1 MDRDFFTF
9 CTSLKPI
16 ELKAIG
22 ELSQVLR
29 LSEAEVVY
37 SPGAPSDALY
47 IINRGVVEVD
57 YSGVTPSQA
66 STYLSRGDMFGDLE
80 AITGQPRSHLVR
92 TREPV
97 SLQAFQSSDFPE
109 LVRRVP
115 TFFKYLCERL
125 AFRLLKRQDVVPPLS
140 QSHCLELS
148 GSLSN
153 FDLTTIY
160 QTITHSAQTGEL
172 RIKDDHDAVVSAFFF
187 EEGQPRRGKFQHLC
201 GEEAFWQLF
210 LKESLEGTF
219 SFSSGTRSAPST
231 LTGGELDRHPA
242 DLLINALQHRD
253 EHHVL
258 RQQMGDNTTVVLRQK
273 LNFAWPTNAPADLEH
288 LAQQV
293 WQIAYSAPITL
304 LGLYERCSVCE
315 LKIYQIV
322 STLVRSEHFGLA
334 PREGPKTAFSMVA

>member
-1 MDRDFFTF
+1 MDRDFFAF

-22 ELSQVLR
+22 ELSQVWH

-37 SPGAPSDALY
+37 SPGDPSNALY

-57 YSGVTPSQA
+57 YGAATPSQPT
-66 STYLSRGDMFGDLE
+66 TYLSRGDMFGDLE
-80 AITGQPRSHLVR
+80 ALTGQPRSHLVR
-92 TREPV
+92 AREPV

-115 TFFKYLCERL
+115 MFFKHLCERL
-125 AFRLLKRQDVVPPLS
+125 AFRSLQRQDVVPLARS
-140 QSHCLELS
+140 NCLELS

-172 RIKDDHDAVVSAFFF
+172 RIMDNHDAVISAFFF
-187 EEGQPRRGKFQHLC
+187 EEGQPRRGQFQHLY

-210 LKESLEGTF
+210 LEESLEGTF

-231 LTGGELDRHPA
+231 LIGGELDRHPS

-253 EHHVL
+253 EYHVL
-258 RQQMGDNTTVVLRQK
+258 RKHLGENTTLVQRQK
-273 LNFAWPTNAPADLEH
+273 LNFEWPPSAPRDLEPQ
-288 LAQQV
+288 AEQV

-304 LGLYERCSVCE
+304 FGLYEKCNVCE

-322 STLVRSEHFGLA
+322 SLLVRSEHFSLT
-334 PREGPKTAFSMVA
+334 PREGPKTAVSMVA